1 MEKSMQPFSID
12 KDMEPLRLPDDIVP
26 SPLNRQPIN
35 TNPAF
40 STNYRLMIPKV
51 RDGIYFCTEV
61 VFPSMTMDT
70 IKIPIL
76 TGNTLRFYGN
86 KIEHG
91 DLAIKFV
98 VNDDFSNWKQMSE
111 WFSETLDYY
120 GFFRADARNRLVRGV
135 TDSSQLLIL
144 NNKRN
149 PVARVVFDNLF
160 ITSLGSLPMTST
172 VADNTTLSCDATFQF
187 TSFDILDP

>member
-1 MEKSMQPFSID
+1 MQPFFID
-12 KDMEPLRLPDDIVP
+12 RGMEPLRLPDDIVP
-26 SPLNRQPIN
+26 SPLNRQPTN

-70 IKIPIL
+70 IKIPIP

-86 KIEHG
+86 KVEHG
-91 DLAIKFV
+91 DLAVKFV
-98 VNDDFSNWKQMSE
+98 VNDDFSNWKQMSD
-111 WFSETLDYY
+111 WFLETFDYLS
-120 GFFRADARNRLVRGV
+120 FFRGDASNRLVRGV

-144 NNKRN
+144 NNKKN
-149 PVARVVFDNLF
+149 PVARVVFDHLF
-160 ITSLGSLPMTST
+160 ITNLSSLPMNSQ
-172 VADNTTLSCDATFQF
+172 VADNTVLTCDATFQF
-187 TSFDILDP
+187 TSLDIVDP